1 MADRALE
8 GRGVW
13 KKSAATGLWELH
25 EPTGMDTALDALMHG
40 SMADI
45 NTAVTSAAFH
55 EASAEQAQQR
65 RAAAA
70 ARIASPSAVMDAYE
84 NHGDEEAYQ
93 AALAWRAKKK
103 ETADHTFEVYVKKTG
118 AAAHS
123 AAVLSKPKVTIGLPH
138 QNSGLPVN
146 ALAGMIGCVVAG
158 LEPQDSDQRLLT
170 VPKIFGG
177 DLPTLEA
184 IEAAYRYDLP
194 EDRVAEHVA
203 HWKARFEAVEGARA
217 RQRRVAA
224 RVPLLLCR
232 QRYYDQLEEG
242 EVPGGDVVVKVAQPG
257 IDGVFKHVARFL

>member
-13 KKSAATGLWELH
+13 KKSAATGLWERH
-25 EPTGMDTALDALMHG
+25 EPTGMDIALDALMHG

-45 NTAVTSAAFH
+45 NTAFTSAAFH

-70 ARIASPSAVMDAYE
+70 ARGLRVPLTLAIGPRHPIQASLDVC
-84 NHGDEEAYQ
+84 
-93 AALAWRAKKK
+93 
-103 ETADHTFEVYVKKTG
+103 
-118 AAAHS
+118 
-123 AAVLSKPKVTIGLPH
+123 VLCGYGP
-138 QNSGLPVN
+138 
-146 ALAGMIGCVVAG
+146 
-158 LEPQDSDQRLLT
+158 EDSDQRLLT
-170 VPKIFGG
+170 VPKHFGG
-177 DLPTLEA
+177 ELPTLEA

-194 EDRVAEHVA
+194 EDRVAELVA
-203 HWKARFEAVEGARA
+203 RWKALLEAIEGARA

-257 IDGVFKHVARFL
+257 IDGVFKHVAKFL